1 MPLASTQVD
10 ERISKN
16 FIIGSSLVGGGLIVS
31 IIMGGLQLIP
41 NSNDVLRSD
50 SEQRGNA
57 QLEMR

>member
-1 MPLASTQVD
+1 M
-10 ERISKN
+10 
-16 FIIGSSLVGGGLIVS
+16 VGGGLIVS